1 MHFADPWLLLLAL
14 LAAPLAFARW
24 RRPAP
29 AIAVPFALGLA
40 AAPAGWRVRARRLL
54 PLLRIAAILLLVAGI
69 ARPRLGEAEALVPA
83 EGVDIALAV
92 DVSSSMASSPFGAGA
107 SRLDSV
113 KDVIRDFV
121 AGRETD
127 RIGLVAFQREALPLA
142 PLTLDH
148 AALDA
153 IIADL
158 RSDILPRDGTGIGVG
173 IAAALS
179 MLEDSSASSRIV
191 ILLTD
196 GRHNADSIS
205 PAEAAEIAAAL
216 RIRVYT
222 IGVVE
227 DEDRPRGM
235 SLATIDADLLTFIA
249 EHTGARYFE
258 ASTSEDLAE
267 VYDEIASL
275 ETSRV
280 GGETFARHSEL
291 GLWLIAAGALVLL
304 GELALGRTWLRRTPA

>member
-1 MHFADPWLLLLAL
+1 M
-14 LAAPLAFARW
+14 
-24 RRPAP
+24 
-29 AIAVPFALGLA
+29 PFALGLE
-40 AAPAGWRVRARRLL
+40 AAPIGWRVRLRRLL
-54 PLLRIAAILLLVAGI
+54 PFLRIIAILLLVAGL
-69 ARPRLGEAEALVPA
+69 ARPRLGEAETLVPA
-83 EGVDIALAV
+83 EGVDIALSV
-92 DVSSSMASSPFGAGA
+92 DVSSSMALSPFSRGR

-113 KDVIRDFV
+113 KDVIRDFI
-121 AGRETD
+121 ASRETD
-127 RIGLVAFQREALPLA
+127 RVGLVVFQREALPLV

-148 AALDA
+148 EALDT

-158 RSDILPRDGTGIGVG
+158 GADLLPDGTGIGVG
-173 IAAALS
+173 IASALS

-196 GRHNADSIS
+196 GRHNVDSLS

-227 DEDRPRGM
+227 EGDRPQGF
-235 SLATIDADLLTFIA
+235 SPTTIDAELLTFIA

-258 ASTSEDLAE
+258 AATAEDLAE

-280 GGETFARHSEL
+280 GGETFARHGEL
-291 GLWLIAAGALVLL
+291 GLWLVAAGAVLLL
-304 GELALGRTWLRRTPA
+304 GELTLGRTWLRRTPA

>member
-1 MHFADPWLLLLAL
+1 MHFTDPWLLLLAL
-14 LAAPLAFARW
+14 VVIPLAIARW
-24 RRPAP
+24 RRLAP
-29 AIAVPFALGLA
+29 AIAVPFALGLE
-40 AAPAGWRVRARRLL
+40 AAPIGWRVRLRRLL
-54 PLLRIAAILLLVAGI
+54 PFLRIIAILLLVAGL
-69 ARPRLGEAEALVPA
+69 ARPRLGQAETLVPA
-83 EGVDIALAV
+83 EGVDIALSV
-92 DVSSSMASSPFGAGA
+92 DVSSSMALSPFSTGRT
-107 SRLDSV
+107 RLDSV
-113 KDVIRDFV
+113 KDVIRDFI
-121 AGRETD
+121 ASRETD
-127 RIGLVAFQREALPLA
+127 RVGLVVFQREALPLV

-148 AALDA
+148 EALDT

-158 RSDILPRDGTGIGVG
+158 GADLLPDGTGIGVG
-173 IAAALS
+173 IASALS

-196 GRHNADSIS
+196 GRHNVDSLS

-227 DEDRPRGM
+227 EGDRPQGF
-235 SLATIDADLLTFIA
+235 SPTTIDAELLTFIA

-258 ASTSEDLAE
+258 AATAEDLAE

-280 GGETFARHSEL
+280 GGETFARHGEL
-291 GLWLIAAGALVLL
+291 GLWLVAAGAVLLL
-304 GELALGRTWLRRTPA
+304 GELTLDRTWLRRTPA

>member
-1 MHFADPWLLLLAL
+1 MSFAEPWLLLLAL
-14 LAAPLAFARW
+14 LAVPLILARW

-29 AIAVPFALGLA
+29 VIAVPFALGLEA
-40 AAPAGWRVRARRLL
+40 ATPNWRVHARRLL
-54 PLLRIAAILLLVAGI
+54 PVLRVVAILLLVAGL

-92 DVSSSMASSPFGAGA
+92 DVSSSMSSGAFGVGRT
-107 SRLDSV
+107 RLDAV

-121 AGRETD
+121 ASREND
-127 RIGLVAFQREALPLA
+127 RVGLVVFQREALPLV

-148 AALDA
+148 EALDI

-158 RSDILPRDGTGIGVG
+158 GSDLLPNGTGIGVG
-173 IAAALS
+173 IAGALS
-179 MLEDSSASSRIV
+179 MLEESSASSRIV

-196 GRHNADSIS
+196 GRHNVDSIS
-205 PAEAAEIAAAL
+205 PEEAAEIAAAL

-227 DEDRPRGM
+227 EEGRAGF
-235 SLATIDADLLTFIA
+235 STTTIDAERLAAIA

-258 ASTSEDLAE
+258 AATPEDLAQ

-280 GGETFARHSEL
+280 GGESFARHTEI
-291 GLWLIAAGALVLL
+291 GLWLVAAGALLLL
-304 GELALGRTWLRRTPA
+304 GEVALGRTRLRRTPA

>member
-14 LAAPLAFARW
+14 LAVPLAVVRW
-24 RRPAP
+24 RRTPP
-29 AIAVPFALGLA
+29 SVAVPFALGLE
-40 AAPAGWRVRARRLL
+40 AAPASWRVHVRRVL
-54 PLLRIAAILLLVAGI
+54 PVLRILAILLLVAGL

-83 EGVDIALAV
+83 EGIDIALSI
-92 DVSSSMASSPFGAGA
+92 DVSSSMAASYFGVDET
-107 SRLDSV
+107 RLTSV
-113 KDVIRDFV
+113 KEVIRDFV
-121 AGRETD
+121 AGRDND
-127 RIGLVAFQREALPLA
+127 RIGLVIFQREALPLA

-148 AALDA
+148 EALDS

-158 RSDILPRDGTGIGVG
+158 SSDTLPVDGTGIGVG
-173 IAAALS
+173 IASALS
-179 MLEDSSASSRIV
+179 MLEDSNAASRIV

-222 IGVVE
+222 IGVV
-227 DEDRPRGM
+227 DEDGNRPDPFAG
-235 SLATIDADLLTFIA
+235 LDAELLSRIS

-258 ASTSEDLAE
+258 AASAEDLAQ

-280 GGETFARHSEL
+280 GGEAFARHSEL
-291 GLWLIAAGALVLL
+291 GLWLVAAGAAILL

>member
-1 MHFADPWLLLLAL
+1 MSFAEPWLLLLAL
-14 LAAPLAFARW
+14 LAAPLILARW

-29 AIAVPFALGLA
+29 VIAVPFALGLEA
-40 AAPAGWRVRARRLL
+40 ATPNWRVHARRLL
-54 PLLRIAAILLLVAGI
+54 PVLRVVAILLLVAGL

-92 DVSSSMASSPFGAGA
+92 DVSSSMSSGAFGVGRT
-107 SRLDSV
+107 RLDAV

-121 AGRETD
+121 ASREND
-127 RIGLVAFQREALPLA
+127 RVGLVVFQREALPLV

-148 AALDA
+148 EALDT

-158 RSDILPRDGTGIGVG
+158 GSDLLPNGTGIGVG
-173 IAAALS
+173 IAGALS
-179 MLEDSSASSRIV
+179 MLEESSASSRIV

-196 GRHNADSIS
+196 GRHNVDSIS
-205 PAEAAEIAAAL
+205 PEEAAEIAAAL

-222 IGVVE
+222 IGAVE
-227 DEDRPRGM
+227 EDGRAGF
-235 SLATIDADLLTFIA
+235 STTTIDAERLAAIA

-258 ASTSEDLAE
+258 AATPEDLAQ

-280 GGETFARHSEL
+280 GGERFARHTEI
-291 GLWLIAAGALVLL
+291 GLWLVAAGALLLL
-304 GELALGRTWLRRTPA
+304 GEVALGRTRLRRTPA

>member
-14 LAAPLAFARW
+14 LAVPLAIARW
-24 RRPAP
+24 RRTAP
-29 AIAVPFALGLA
+29 VIAVPFALGLDNA
-40 AAPAGWRVRARRLL
+40 AVGWRVRARRLL
-54 PLLRIAAILLLVAGI
+54 PVLRILAILLLVAGL

-92 DVSSSMASSPFGAGA
+92 DVSSSMASSPFSAGR

-121 AGRETD
+121 ASREND
-127 RIGLVAFQREALPLA
+127 RIGLVVFQREALPLV
-142 PLTLDH
+142 PLTLDRD
-148 AALDA
+148 ALDT
-153 IIADL
+153 IIAGLGPDL
-158 RSDILPRDGTGIGVG
+158 LPEGTGIGVG
-173 IAAALS
+173 IASALS
-179 MLEDSSASSRIV
+179 MIEESSASSRIV

-205 PAEAAEIAAAL
+205 PVEAAEIAAAL

-222 IGVVE
+222 IGVVQ
-227 DEDRPRGM
+227 EDRPTGFSM
-235 SLATIDADLLTFIA
+235 TTIDAELLTFIA
-249 EHTGARYFE
+249 ELTGARYFE
-258 ASTSEDLAE
+258 ASTPEDLAQ

-280 GGETFARHSEL
+280 GGESFARHSEL
-291 GLWLIAAGALVLL
+291 GLWLVAAGAVILL